1 VADETAATRTVT
13 QHREI
18 LEALRAR
25 DPDRAE
31 AAALIHVA
39 TTEAWF
45 RQAQDDE

>member
-1 VADETAATRTVT
+1 MADREASARTII

-18 LEALRAR
+18 LEALRAA

-31 AAALIHVA
+31 AAALVHVA

-45 RQAQDDE
+45 RQAQDEG